1 MSPPGRPKGEYRS
14 AQREGTPVSPPGRPK
29 GEYRSAQRE
38 GTPVSAPGTPKGEYR
53 SADGEGVSMS
63 AQRYDVALRRL
74 APCARFETRG
84 KPGDLAAALRAAGL
98 PVPERHNSSL
108 AGDRHVRVDWLG
120 PQRYVISAPLEREDA
135 VGSTLE
141 AAFAGFAGADVT
153 RVTDMVVTFELAG
166 GGAADV
172 LAQGTP
178 LDISPATFLPASVTG
193 TDLWGV
199 GVIVERPAADPKTL
213 RVTVERSYADYID
226 GWLRTAAGLP
236 ADIRPGVMIAPPRM
250 AQSL

>member
-1 MSPPGRPKGEYRS
+1 MSPPGRPKGECRS

-29 GEYRSAQRE
+29 GENQ
-38 GTPVSAPGTPKGEYR
+38 

-108 AGDRHVRVDWLG
+108 AGDGHVRVDWLG
-120 PQRYVISAPLEREDA
+120 PQRYVVTAPLDQEDA
-135 VGSTLE
+135 VGGALE

-153 RVTDMVVTFELAG
+153 CVTDMVITFELAG
-166 GGAADV
+166 SGAADV

-178 LDISPATFLPASVTG
+178 LDISPAAFFPASVTG
-193 TDLWGV
+193 TELWGV
-199 GVIVERPAADPKTL
+199 GVIVERPAADPKTF
-213 RVTVERSYADYID
+213 RVTVERSYAGYID

-236 ADIRPGVMIAPPRM
+236 ADIRPGVMIAPPGM